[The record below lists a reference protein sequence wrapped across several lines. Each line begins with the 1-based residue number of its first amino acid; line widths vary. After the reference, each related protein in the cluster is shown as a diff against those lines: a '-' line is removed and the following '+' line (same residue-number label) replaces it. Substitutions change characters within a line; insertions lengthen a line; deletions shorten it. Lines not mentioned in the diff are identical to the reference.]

1 MFKFPATFG
10 CCFILAALFAP
21 SAQAVGFAI
30 NPGDVGSES
39 VFMESYFL
47 DTAASTVEL
56 TFTDLKTLESGPNS
70 AVAFIL
76 QLGGGS
82 PFVGYSGFFSDAAG
96 EAIPGTQFSGTVDGD
111 PSAVLLIPPTVWHG
125 MLFNADGDFRVG
137 EYTVFWTEVAFD
149 RPIVGVVPE
158 PGTALLM
165 GLGLVGMGVVGRSRR
180 QESQG
185 TA

>member
-47 DTAASTVEL
+47 DTAASTVDL

-96 EAIPGTQFSGTVDGD
+96 EAIPGTQFSGIVDGD

-158 PGTALLM
+158 PGSAL
-165 GLGLVGMGVVGRSRR
+165 LGLVALSTLAVFARTRRSR
-180 QESQG
+180 S
-185 TA
+185 

>member
-21 SAQAVGFAI
+21 SAQAVAFAV

-39 VFMESYFL
+39 VFMESYVL
-47 DTAASTVEL
+47 DTAASTVDL
-56 TFTDLKTLESGPNS
+56 TFTDLKTLESGPDS
-70 AVAFIL
+70 AVAFLL
-76 QLGGGS
+76 QLGGDPS
-82 PFVGYSGFFSDAAG
+82 VSYSGFFSDAEG
-96 EAIPGTQFSGTVDGD
+96 QAIGGTQFSATVDGD
-111 PSAVLLIPPTVWHG
+111 PAAVVLIQPTVWHG
-125 MLFNADGDFRVG
+125 MLFNANGDFEVG